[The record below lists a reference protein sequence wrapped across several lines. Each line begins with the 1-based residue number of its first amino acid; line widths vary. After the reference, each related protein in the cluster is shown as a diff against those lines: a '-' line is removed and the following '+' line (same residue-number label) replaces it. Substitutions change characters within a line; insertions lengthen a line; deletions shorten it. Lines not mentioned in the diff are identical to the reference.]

1 MRIVFSGASPTS
13 VMAAGQ
19 LIKRGHE
26 IVIIELDKEKIDG
39 LSEELDCSFL
49 HGDAGKPAILSQVD
63 PKNCDFLFC
72 LTDSDQANII
82 TSLLGRSMG
91 FHRTVTSI
99 QDADL
104 ATLCDELGLEDTI
117 IPARTISQ
125 HLNNIVAGLDNIEL
139 STLLRGNAR
148 FFSFVAGK
156 KDKCKINELDLPETA
171 RVVYYYRDD
180 EFFFAEPDAKLR
192 EGDEIVILTD
202 SKHLADLNERW
213 SPEKI
218 NSED

>member
-13 VMAAGQ
+13 IMAARQ

-26 IVIIELDKEKIDG
+26 IVIIELDKEKIDE

-72 LTDSDQANII
+72 LTDDDQANII

-91 FHRTVTSI
+91 FNRTITSI
-99 QDADL
+99 QDDDL
-104 ATLCDELGLEDTI
+104 SMLCDELGLDDTI
-117 IPARTISQ
+117 IPARTMSL
-125 HLNNIVAGLDNIEL
+125 HLNNIVEGLDNLEL

-148 FFSFVAGK
+148 FFSFRASK
-156 KDKCKINELDLPETA
+156 KDKGKISGLDLPKEA
-171 RVVYYYRDD
+171 RAVYYYRDD
-180 EFFFAEPDAKLR
+180 KFHFVEEDTKLR
-192 EGDEIVILTD
+192 EDDEVVILTD
-202 SKHLADLNERW
+202 SEHLADLNERW
-213 SPEKI
+213 DPQEVK
-218 NSED
+218 EE